1 MEMIEKANFLQRGFI
16 LVLLT
21 CTCMV
26 LADYIDNDV
35 SCPMAISCPSIKA
48 PGSDDVIQLVK
59 KKVPRG
65 HPMAIPQQMKGID
78 LNIVCSIPACLSNP
92 CLHGGTCNETNDGYE
107 CHCLFSF
114 TGKRC
119 QELTSIQ
126 DDTTTPDS
134 TTTLS
139 PTAANSESTSTQDDT
154 TTTTTTTLSP
164 TAADSES
171 TFIQDDTTTTTTTL
185 STTAT
190 DTELTSI
197 QDDTTTTPDSAST
210 LSPTAA
216 NSEST
221 STQDD
226 TTTTTTTTLSP
237 TAADSESTFTQDDT
251 TTTTTTLSTTAT
263 DSGLEI
269 K

>member
-1 MEMIEKANFLQRGFI
+1 MEMIEKANFLHRGFI

-119 QELTSIQ
+119 QE
-126 DDTTTPDS
+126 
-134 TTTLS
+134 
-139 PTAANSESTSTQDDT
+139 STSTQDDT
-154 TTTTTTTLSP
+154 TTTTTTLSP
-164 TAADSES
+164 TAANSES
-171 TFIQDDTTTTTTTL
+171 ISTQDDTTTITD
-185 STTAT
+185 STTA
-190 DTELTSI
+190 L
-197 QDDTTTTPDSAST
+197 ST
-210 LSPTAA
+210 TAA

-226 TTTTTTTTLSP
+226 
-237 TAADSESTFTQDDT
+237 A
-251 TTTTTTLSTTAT
+251 TTTTTTLSTTAHLA
-263 DSGLEI
+263 DYV
-269 K
+269 